1 METILDQDAARSS
14 ERKTLEELSN
24 GDYKID
30 LSKYMSQSFEIFQ
43 KEWALFGAYTFVMIL
58 IILVSIITII
68 GPILIA
74 FPLAAGY
81 HIACR
86 KIQNGEELSF
96 SDFFGG
102 FSRFG
107 DFVVLSLIQFGILV
121 IPSLF
126 IGVFPAIAAEMG
138 GDAGAVLMLL
148 TLFLQLIFY
157 VFIMAFTVLTYF
169 SMPLILYGEL
179 TASQAVKYSL
189 RIAKKNFWWILL
201 VSILAGIFAQ
211 LGFIACG
218 IGLFFTAGFT
228 EIFRYLT
235 YEDVFGLES
244 RRAEAE

>member
-1 METILDQDAARSS
+1 METILDQDASRSA
-14 ERKTLEELSN
+14 EHKTLEDLCN

-30 LSKYMSQSFEIFQ
+30 LSKYMNKSFEIFQ

-58 IILVSIITII
+58 IFLVSIITII

-86 KIQNGEELSF
+86 KIQNGETLSF

-102 FSRFG
+102 FSKFG
-107 DFVVLSLIQFGILV
+107 DFVVLSLIQFAIIV
-121 IPSLF
+121 VPSLAMG
-126 IGVFPAIAAEMG
+126 IFPAIAAEMG
-138 GDAGAVLMLL
+138 GDAGAVLMVF

-157 VFIMAFTVLTYF
+157 VLIMAFTVLTYF
-169 SMPLILYGEL
+169 SLPLILYGEL
-179 TASQAVKYSL
+179 SPSQALKYSF

-201 VSILAGIFAQ
+201 VSLLAGIFAQ
-211 LGFIACG
+211 IGVIACG

-228 EIFRYLT
+228 EIFRYLA
-235 YEDVFGLES
+235 YEDVFGLAS